1 MSKNIGILTSGGDAP
16 GMNAVIRSFVR
27 HAVSN
32 NMKIFG
38 INRGYFG
45 LRTGDLF
52 EMNIRTVSDILHR
65 GGTILHTSRDPEF
78 KTKSG
83 LQMAIKTCE
92 KFNLDN
98 IVIIGGNGSLFGAH
112 DLANLGIN
120 CIFIPATIDNDIG
133 YTEYSI
139 GFDTAL
145 NTGVNMIDR
154 LRDTARSHDTCNTVE
169 VMGRK
174 CGDLALHIGIS
185 TGATSILVPE
195 VPCDFQKDIVQRIK
209 FTQKIGKKHFIIII
223 AEGCQKTMEISEKI
237 ELETGVHTR
246 CTILGHVQRGGSPNA
261 RDRIIAS
268 NMGYH
273 AAEIIINNQK
283 NKSILFKNNKI
294 QDCDISQILEFK
306 KNFDIN
312 LYNQALNI
320 SI

>member
-16 GMNAVIRSFVR
+16 GMNVVIRSFVR

-32 NMKIFG
+32 NMKVFG
-38 INRGYFG
+38 INSGYFG

-65 GGTILHTSRDPEF
+65 GGTILRTSRDPEF
-78 KTKSG
+78 KTRSG
-83 LQMAIKTCE
+83 LRMAIKICE
-92 KFNLDN
+92 EFNLDT
-98 IVIIGGNGSLFGAH
+98 IVIIGGNGSLFGAR
-112 DLANLGIN
+112 DLADLGIN
-120 CIFIPATIDNDIG
+120 CIFVPATIDNDIG

-145 NTGVNMIDR
+145 NTGVNMIDK
-154 LRDTARSHDTCNTVE
+154 LRDTARSHDTCNIVE

-195 VPCDFQKDIVQRIK
+195 VPCDFQKDIVQKIK

-223 AEGCQKTMEISEKI
+223 AEGCQKTMEISNKI
-237 ELETGVHTR
+237 ELATGVHTR

-268 NMGYH
+268 NMGYY
-273 AAEIIINNQK
+273 ASEIVINNKK
-283 NKSILFKNNKI
+283 NKSILLKNNKI
-294 QDCDISQILEFK
+294 QDCDISQSLEFR